1 MQVTKTETLRLGDGY
16 EHLMVKDRV
25 AAVQNFVI
33 DRVGNSTSLVIL
45 SPDLAAM
52 MMMMLP
58 SSKMWKRQDATG
70 EYVLEP
76 TESRVIVDQFA
87 GGSNSEMYAII
98 HPCGEDGIT
107 ILNCGMAGDV
117 IGINPDMEPW
127 KANDE
132 Q

>member
-1 MQVTKTETLRLGDGY
+1 MQVTKTETFRLGEDY
-16 EHLMVKDRV
+16 RNLMTKDRV
-25 AAVQNFVI
+25 TAVQDFVI

-52 MMMMLP
+52 MMLLP
-58 SSKMWKRQDATG
+58 PSKMRKNPYNQD
-70 EYVLEP
+70 EYILEP
-76 TESRVIVDQFA
+76 TESRVIIDQFA
-87 GGSNSEMYAII
+87 GGGKSEMYAII

-107 ILNCGMAGDV
+107 ILNCGMANDV
-117 IGINPDMEPW
+117 IGITPDVEPW

>member
-1 MQVTKTETLRLGDGY
+1 MQVTKTETFRLGDGY

-25 AAVQNFVI
+25 AAVQDFVI

-52 MMMMLP
+52 MMMLP
-58 SSKMWKRQDATG
+58 PSKMRKNPYNQD
-70 EYVLEP
+70 EYILEP

-117 IGINPDMEPW
+117 IGINPDVEPW